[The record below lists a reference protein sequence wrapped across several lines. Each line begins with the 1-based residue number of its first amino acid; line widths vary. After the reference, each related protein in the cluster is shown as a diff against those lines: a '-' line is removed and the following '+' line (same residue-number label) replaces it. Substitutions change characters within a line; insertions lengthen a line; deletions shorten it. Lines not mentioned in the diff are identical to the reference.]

1 MVCPNCGSEMAEGHL
16 YCETCGNEI
25 QIVPDFEPEIE
36 NSIIEALSTVGE
48 EIEESSSGETVK
60 TEGDPDRQQ
69 EDSAEQ
75 EQKKP
80 SEESFFR
87 DIPKHAVFPVLMI
100 SLILL
105 VVIAVFAVSFLYR
118 RSSVSYQIDQAR
130 KMAGEERYEEAA
142 ALMDRAREL
151 SPENTDIVLL
161 EVSYLNQIG
170 ERDRSLEIL
179 LNLVDHTYLE
189 YGEKERV
196 FEQIIAL
203 YSEKEEF
210 EKINGLL
217 TACGDMEIQHHFQ
230 QYMAMPPE
238 FGYESGTY
246 EEVIPIRISSNTT
259 GKIYYTTDG
268 SMPDE
273 YSQIYTAP
281 LLLET
286 GEFQICA
293 VFINDYGIKSEVAR
307 SWYIINLTVPD
318 PPQVPLASGDFHLPV
333 MIEVEEPQ
341 EGDVVYYTTD
351 GSSPTIDSIRYT
363 GPIPM
368 PLGRTNFK
376 FIVVSEEGVS
386 SEITSRSYDLELE
399 TDVTLNKAVYNVM
412 QALIDRKV
420 LYDMQGHSQE
430 IEGKYV
436 FVPRNT
442 IVEIEGLGYYYVLDE
457 YEESGN
463 GSQTPTERLYAVEV
477 YTGAPNRLTYGTNGE
492 MGLISLRD

>member
-1 MVCPNCGSEMAEGHL
+1 MVCPNCGAEMAEGHL

-48 EIEESSSGETVK
+48 EIEESNLGKIEK
-60 TEGDPDRQQ
+60 TEGDSDKQQ
-69 EDSAEQ
+69 EEGAEQ
-75 EQKKP
+75 EQKKSP
-80 SEESFFR
+80 EESFFR
-87 DIPKHAVFPVLMI
+87 DIPQQTIFPVLMI
-100 SLILL
+100 SLIILL
-105 VVIAVFAVSFLYR
+105 VIAAFAVSFFYR
-118 RSSVSYQIDQAR
+118 RGSVSYQVDQAK
-130 KMAGEERYEEAA
+130 KMAGEERYEEAV

-161 EVSYLNQIG
+161 EVGYLNQIG
-170 ERDRSLEIL
+170 ERERSLEIL
-179 LNLVDHTYLE
+179 LNLVDHFYLE
-189 YGEKERV
+189 YEEKEKV

-203 YSEKEEF
+203 YSEKEEY

-217 TACGDMEIQHHFQ
+217 TNCGDMEIQHHFQ

-238 FGYESGTY
+238 FDYESGTY

-268 SMPDE
+268 SEPDE
-273 YSQIYTAP
+273 HSRIYTAP

-286 GEFQICA
+286 GEFQISA
-293 VFINDYGIKSEVAR
+293 IFINDYGIKSEVAR

-318 PPQVPLASGDFHLPV
+318 SPKVPLASGDYHLPV
-333 MIEVEEPQ
+333 MIEAQQPQ
-341 EGDVVYYTTD
+341 EGDTIYYTTD
-351 GSSPTIDSIRYT
+351 GSAPTIDSIRYT
-363 GPIPM
+363 EPIPM

-376 FIVVSEEGVS
+376 FITVSEEGVS

-399 TDVTLNKAVYNVM
+399 TDVTLNKAVYNVI

-420 LYDMQGHSQE
+420 LYDTQGHSQE

-463 GSQTPTERLYAVEV
+463 GSRIPTGRLYAVEV
-477 YTGAPNRLTYGTNGE
+477 YTGAPNRLTYGANGE